1 MVYMHKIKFYF
12 IVNITNK
19 KMDYFICYSS
29 KTPKYWSFKAP
40 ERYIFTD
47 NNRGLIQSGAIF

>member
-1 MVYMHKIKFYF
+1 MHKIKFYF